1 MTTYNFKEYY
11 DRWNDHG
18 KKLTSKVEIT
28 KEILDLVKGHN
39 EVCDLIWAINA
50 ANQSNKSPSGLSN
63 TVMGQIRDLSP
74 LLLNHKGKFGEYDSR
89 DKVVKRANR
98 HFRDDPK
105 VGLHP
110 FKERQT
116 NVIEV
121 LKSYISKNSIERNNT
136 RSVEDSFAQGEMP
149 ARDEIQAICREIAK
163 PGEEIPENLLKEAV
177 AKKFARQGRKLRA
190 DWWDITKKNLVEW
203 WKKR

>member
-1 MTTYNFKEYY
+1 MTAYNFKEYY

-39 EVCDLIWAINA
+39 EVCDLIWAIND
-50 ANQSNKSPSGLSN
+50 ANQSNKSPSDLSN

-89 DKVVKRANR
+89 AKVVARANR

-121 LKSYISKNSIERNNT
+121 LKSYISKNSNERNNT
-136 RSVEDSFAQGEMP
+136 LPVVDSLAQGEIP
-149 ARDEIQAICREIAK
+149 TSDEINAIYREIAK
-163 PGEEIPENLLKEAV
+163 PWEEIPENLLKGAV
-177 AKKFARQGRKLRA
+177 EKKFVRQGRKLRA
-190 DWWDITKKNLVEW
+190 DWWGITKNNLVEW
-203 WKKR
+203 SKKR